1 LILNNE
7 KTKCETNMS
16 GGTAF
21 TILANAKVFRILS
34 SGLYSNKEKAII
46 REVSCNAY
54 DANVDAGNGNI
65 PIEVH
70 LPNNLE
76 PYLSIKD
83 SGKGLT
89 PEQMTNIY
97 TQYGNSTKTNDNRMI
112 GALGLGSKSPFSYID
127 SFTVISITNGIK
139 NTYSC
144 YIDGNGEPKLQPFGA
159 GQETDEVNGIEVTF
173 PVKNED
179 FDKFRDEA
187 ERVYRPFLVKPKITG
202 NSSYKVKD
210 FEVLLTSDETQEAD
224 WQIVKP
230 INTTYYN
237 RENIQVAVQGNIEYP
252 INRDKIK
259 DHLSDNARQ
268 LLRESYRL
276 HFNIGELDIAA
287 SREELGYDK
296 ETIANIVKKFEKMAT
311 ETTDVQNKKIDT
323 FETKYEARQYISEIK
338 NSSSLYTNF
347 EFAYRGEPISNHV
360 SINTSVYE
368 IVKYHKNGNSN
379 ITREVLGERQSST
392 IDFRIPSKSSGIIW
406 VYNDNGKKTQAVSK
420 ARSLVTYNNPVYLV
434 HDIGLL
440 DGLGNPEFLNASEI
454 ELDTSAK
461 SKKSGKFFKK
471 FIPYTSIK
479 DQWGQ
484 NYSNAA
490 NVDLDL
496 EESFYYMKIRGSRPV
511 KGIDIKPYI
520 KVAKMFNIIEEDT
533 EVYGVSTTHANTK
546 KFKEYKSIEFSEF
559 IKNAI
564 KNSKKFNEKV
574 NLLSNYNIKS
584 KITNM
589 NSDIFRLIKD
599 ESFCSELPSD
609 NIFNI
614 VREDY
619 MAIKDSGYSEE
630 SEIVKTMAMKLGITI
645 PNSDYTKHLE
655 IEKTY
660 PLIESLNWRYN
671 KKHFLEYVK
680 GMDLLKKSREE
691 QEKLLAAANETQN
704 TTKIENT
711 EKKEKYN
718 ATSK

>member
-1 LILNNE
+1 MILNNE

-70 LPNNLE
+70 LPNALE

-83 SGKGLT
+83 SGTGLT

-112 GALGLGSKSPFSYID
+112 GALGLGSKSPFAYID

-144 YIDGNGEPKLQPFGA
+144 YIDGNGEPKLQPFGT
-159 GQETDEVNGIEVTF
+159 GQETDEANGIEVTF
-173 PVKNED
+173 PVKKED
-179 FDKFRDEA
+179 FDKFREEA
-187 ERVYRPFLVKPKITG
+187 EKVYRPFLVKPKVTG

-210 FEVLLTSDETQEAD
+210 FEVLLTSDETQEPD

-252 INRDKIK
+252 INRDKIEEY
-259 DHLSDNARQ
+259 LSDNAKQ

-296 ETIANIVKKFEKMAT
+296 KTIANIVKKFEKMAS
-311 ETTDVQNKKIDT
+311 EITDVQNKKIDT
-323 FETKYEARQYISEIK
+323 FDTKYEARQYISEIK

-347 EFAYRGEPISNHV
+347 KFAYRGEPISNEI
-360 SINTSVYE
+360 SINTDTYE
-368 IVKYHKNGNSN
+368 IVKYYKNSRGN
-379 ITREVLGERQSST
+379 IAREALGERWSST
-392 IDFRIPSKSSGIIW
+392 INFRIPSKSSEIIW
-406 VYNDNGKKTQAVSK
+406 VYNDNGKKAQAVSK
-420 ARSLVTYNNPVYLV
+420 ARSLVTYNNLVYLV
-434 HDIGLL
+434 QDINIF
-440 DGLGNPEFLNASEI
+440 DELGNPDFLNASEI
-454 ELDTSAK
+454 ELDFTTKAK
-461 SKKSGKFFKK
+461 RSGKFFKK
-471 FIPYTSIK
+471 FTPYTSIR

-484 NYSNAA
+484 NYSTADNL
-490 NVDLDL
+490 DLDL
-496 EESFYYMKIRGSRPV
+496 TKSFYYMEIKGSKPI
-511 KGIDIKPYI
+511 KNINIKPYI
-520 KVAKMFNIIEEDT
+520 KVAKMLNIIEEDT
-533 EVYGVSTTHANTK
+533 EVYGVSSTHAKTK
-546 KFKEYKSIEFSEF
+546 KFKEYKSIEFLEF
-559 IKNAI
+559 VKSAI

-574 NLLSNYNIKS
+574 NLLPNYNIKS

-589 NSDIFRLIKD
+589 DSSIFDLIKD
-599 ESFCSELPSD
+599 EKFCSELPVD

-614 VREDY
+614 VRNDY
-619 MAIKDSGYSEE
+619 MAIKGSGYSEE
-630 SEIVKTMAMKLGITI
+630 SEIVKDMAKKLGITI

-660 PLIESLNWRYN
+660 PLIGSLNWRYN
-671 KKHFLEYVK
+671 KTHFLEYVK
-680 GMDLLKKSREE
+680 GIDLLKKSREE
-691 QEKLLAAANETQN
+691 QEKLKLIQLAANETIDLK
-704 TTKIENT
+704 KIKNT
-711 EKKEKYN
+711 EKEGKI
-718 ATSK
+718 